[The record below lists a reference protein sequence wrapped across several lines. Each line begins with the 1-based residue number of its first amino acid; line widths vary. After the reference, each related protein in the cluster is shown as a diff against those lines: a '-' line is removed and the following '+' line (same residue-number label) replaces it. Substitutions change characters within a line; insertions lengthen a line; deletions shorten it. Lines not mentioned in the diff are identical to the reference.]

1 MNWRCLR
8 NCHCNYRN
16 EIDQS
21 NELDDLKIVINVID
35 DGMTPELGD
44 SRQALVES
52 IASRYGQGELERFS
66 WTSSS
71 LFDDRSEPL
80 DDSYDVDNTT

>member
-1 MNWRCLR
+1 M
-8 NCHCNYRN
+8 
-16 EIDQS
+16 ID
-21 NELDDLKIVINVID
+21 IVD

-44 SRQALVES
+44 SQRALVES

-71 LFDDRSEPL
+71 LFDDWSETL
-80 DDSYDVDNTT
+80 DDTYDVDNTT